1 MSIDDKQEK
10 LYRERRLKD
19 RITNN
24 DSIKK
29 MELDKDSFIKTNRP
43 FIDKAEKKLKSCNDD
58 LFDFIYKKFKPCN
71 TCISKDEKIN
81 YLALNYPKRVINN
94 FVDYKKEFRIKSN
107 EKRPPKNRVVGWGV
121 RFDDFTRENN
131 GFKVREVKE
140 KQSYSSQK
148 QISDKIE
155 NKSVELSS
163 KKDEEEIIEYS
174 LSPKDLNE
182 KLLNLD
188 NDTFEIVMLLLGVPK
203 SLEKEKKINYIND
216 NYKVDRIENAIIH
229 AKKIKP

>member
-29 MELDKDSFIKTNRP
+29 MELDKDSFIKANRP

-58 LFDFIYKKFKPCN
+58 LFDFIYKKFEPCN
-71 TCISKDEKIN
+71 TCISKDEKIS

-94 FVDYKKEFRIKSN
+94 FVDYKKEFRIKSK

-121 RFDDFTRENN
+121 RFDDFTIENN
-131 GFKVREVKE
+131 GFK
-140 KQSYSSQK
+140 
-148 QISDKIE
+148 IE
-155 NKSVELSS
+155 NEKLA
-163 KKDEEEIIEYS
+163 KAEEEIIEYS
-174 LSPKDLNE
+174 LNPKDLNK
-182 KLLNLD
+182 KLSNLD
-188 NDTFEIVMLLLGVPK
+188 DDTFEIVMLLLGVPK

-216 NYKVDRIENAIIH
+216 NYKVARIENAIIH

>member
-29 MELDKDSFIKTNRP
+29 MELDKDSFIKANRP

-58 LFDFIYKKFKPCN
+58 LFNFIYKKFEPCN
-71 TCISKDEKIN
+71 TCISKDEKIS

-94 FVDYKKEFRIKSN
+94 FVDYKKEFRIKSK

-121 RFDDFTRENN
+121 RFDDFTIENN
-131 GFKVREVKE
+131 GFK
-140 KQSYSSQK
+140 
-148 QISDKIE
+148 IE
-155 NKSVELSS
+155 NEKLA
-163 KKDEEEIIEYS
+163 KAEEEIIEYS
-174 LSPKDLNE
+174 LNPKDLNE
-182 KLLNLD
+182 KLSNLD
-188 NDTFEIVMLLLGVPK
+188 DDTFEIVMLLLGVPK

-216 NYKVDRIENAIIH
+216 NYKVARIENAIIH

>member
-29 MELDKDSFIKTNRP
+29 MELDKDSFIKANRP

-58 LFDFIYKKFKPCN
+58 LFDFIYKKFEPCN
-71 TCISKDEKIN
+71 TCISKDEKIS

-121 RFDDFTRENN
+121 RFDDFTIENN
-131 GFKVREVKE
+131 GFK
-140 KQSYSSQK
+140 
-148 QISDKIE
+148 IE
-155 NKSVELSS
+155 NEKLA
-163 KKDEEEIIEYS
+163 KAEEEIIEYS
-174 LSPKDLNE
+174 LNPKDLNE
-182 KLLNLD
+182 KLSNLD
-188 NDTFEIVMLLLGVPK
+188 DDTFEIVMLLLGVPK

-216 NYKVDRIENAIIH
+216 NYKVARIENAIIH

>member
-29 MELDKDSFIKTNRP
+29 MELDKDSFIKANRP

-58 LFDFIYKKFKPCN
+58 LFDFIYKKFEPCN
-71 TCISKDEKIN
+71 TCISKDEKIS

-94 FVDYKKEFRIKSN
+94 FVDYKKEFRIKSK

-121 RFDDFTRENN
+121 RFDDFTIENN
-131 GFKVREVKE
+131 GFK
-140 KQSYSSQK
+140 
-148 QISDKIE
+148 IE
-155 NKSVELSS
+155 NEKMA
-163 KKDEEEIIEYS
+163 KAEEEIIEYS
-174 LSPKDLNE
+174 LNPKDLNE
-182 KLLNLD
+182 KLSNLD
-188 NDTFEIVMLLLGVPK
+188 DDTFEIVMLLLGVPK

-216 NYKVDRIENAIIH
+216 NYKVARIENAIIH

>member
-29 MELDKDSFIKTNRP
+29 MELDKDSFIKANRP

-58 LFDFIYKKFKPCN
+58 LFDFIYKKFEPCN
-71 TCISKDEKIN
+71 TCISKDEKIS

-94 FVDYKKEFRIKSN
+94 FVDYKKEFRIKSK

-121 RFDDFTRENN
+121 RFDDFTIENN
-131 GFKVREVKE
+131 GFK
-140 KQSYSSQK
+140 
-148 QISDKIE
+148 IE
-155 NKSVELSS
+155 NEKLA
-163 KKDEEEIIEYS
+163 KAEEEIIEYS
-174 LSPKDLNE
+174 LNPKDLNE
-182 KLLNLD
+182 KLSNLD
-188 NDTFEIVMLLLGVPK
+188 DDTFEIVMLLLGVPK

-216 NYKVDRIENAIIH
+216 NYKVARIENAIIH

>member
-29 MELDKDSFIKTNRP
+29 MELDKDSFIKANRP

-58 LFDFIYKKFKPCN
+58 LFDFIYKKFEPCN
-71 TCISKDEKIN
+71 TCISKDEKIS

-94 FVDYKKEFRIKSN
+94 FVDYKKEFRIKSK

-121 RFDDFTRENN
+121 RFDDFTIENN
-131 GFKVREVKE
+131 GFK
-140 KQSYSSQK
+140 
-148 QISDKIE
+148 IE
-155 NKSVELSS
+155 NEKLA
-163 KKDEEEIIEYS
+163 KDEEEIIEYS
-174 LSPKDLNE
+174 LNPKDLNE
-182 KLLNLD
+182 KLSNLD
-188 NDTFEIVMLLLGVPK
+188 DDTFEIVMLLLGVPK

-216 NYKVDRIENAIIH
+216 NYKVARIENAIIH